1 MQAMADSNDLI
12 DTIHEFWFG
21 AAPFER
27 REIWFKKDASFD
39 AEIRA
44 QFGGHWE
51 QASAGAYDHFAETAK
66 GRLALLI
73 LLDQFSRNLFRGDGR
88 AYSNDVKALALAKD
102 GVETGHDMAISKIE
116 RVFLYLPFEHSENL
130 EDQHRMM
137 ALCVNLP
144 ERNLEWARKH
154 LVIIERFGR
163 FPHRN
168 EVLGRETTPEEAKF
182 LTEPDS
188 SF

>member
-1 MQAMADSNDLI
+1 MTDSTKLI
-12 DTIHEFWFG
+12 DEVHEFWFG
-21 AAPFER
+21 DSPYER
-27 REIWFKKDASFD
+27 RDVWFKKDADFD
-39 AEIRA
+39 GDIREK
-44 QFGGHWE
+44 FSDHWE
-51 QASAGAYDHFAETAK
+51 QASADAYDHFAETAK

-88 AYSNDVKALALAKD
+88 AYSNDAKALALAKE
-102 GVETGHDMAISKIE
+102 GVEIGHDMAVSMIE
-116 RVFLYLPFEHSENL
+116 RIFLYLPFEHSENL

-144 ERNLEWARKH
+144 ERNFEWARKH
-154 LVIIERFGR
+154 LVIIERFGH

-168 EVLGRETTPEEAKF
+168 EALGRVSTPEEIKF